1 MAAPSSQSQ
10 AANNTLPQ
18 QQQQLNMGP
27 SSIPSPQSP
36 QSPASQAR
44 EPQRINVL
52 LDINGVLL
60 KRLSDLQA
68 QDQGGAIT
76 PQQALQLKKEGKSD
90 KMASDEYIQIVK
102 RLQGNL
108 SYLSPGKPRQF
119 PGPAFL
125 SPPPQMPE
133 LQPMYDQLKEL
144 FPGWPGIE
152 NMRSGIQSSPR
163 TSSMH
168 SMNSVNGTTS
178 GQFQQQ

>member
-1 MAAPSSQSQ
+1 MAAPLVQSQ
-10 AANNTLPQ
+10 APGNAVPQ
-18 QQQQLNMGP
+18 QQQQLPNMAQH
-27 SSIPSPQSP
+27 SIPSPQSP
-36 QSPASQAR
+36 QSPASQVR
-44 EPQRINVL
+44 EPQRINLL
-52 LDINGVLL
+52 LDINGILL

-76 PQQALQLKKEGKSD
+76 PQQALQLKKEGKPD

-108 SYLSPGKPRQF
+108 SYLSPGKPKQF

-133 LQPMYDQLKEL
+133 LQPLYEQLKDL

-152 NMRSGIQSSPR
+152 NMRSGVQSSPR
-163 TSSMH
+163 TNSMH
-168 SMNSVNGTTS
+168 SMNSTNGTTY
-178 GQFQQQ
+178 GQTLQ